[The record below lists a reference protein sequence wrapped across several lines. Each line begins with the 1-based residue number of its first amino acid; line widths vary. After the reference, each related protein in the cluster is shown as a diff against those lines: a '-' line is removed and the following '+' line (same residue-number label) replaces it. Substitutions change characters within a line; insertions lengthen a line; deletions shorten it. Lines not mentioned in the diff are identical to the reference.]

1 MGLTNEST
9 KHSKMPP
16 LENVL
21 KVKALINS
29 EVSWGKKSI
38 ISYL

>member
-9 KHSKMPP
+9 NHSKMLP

-21 KVKALINS
+21 KVKALINP
-29 EVSWGKKSI
+29 EISWGKK
-38 ISYL
+38 